1 MISLMLLLILSNMQR
16 FLVRMNQ
23 AKHIAIIMD
32 GNGRWA
38 ELKDKKRV
46 KGHEAGVK
54 VVKEIT
60 AYCSNNK
67 DIERLTL
74 YAFSTENWK
83 RPRLEVEFLMKL
95 LEKHLTSELDY
106 YINNNVRFEP
116 IGDLRAFSKSL
127 QKTIKYT
134 QEKTAHCDGLVQSL
148 ALNYGAQD
156 ELLRA
161 VNNIRHSEKD
171 ITEVMISNALDCKH
185 NVDLLIRTGGD
196 HRLSNFLLWQAAY
209 AELFFVDT
217 LWPDFKTNDLKNII
231 KDFTKIERRFGGL
244 K

>member
-1 MISLMLLLILSNMQR
+1 
-16 FLVRMNQ
+16 MNR
-23 AKHIAIIMD
+23 ARHIAIIMD

-38 ELKDKKRV
+38 ELSGKKRV
-46 KGHEAGVK
+46 KGHEAGAK

-60 AYCSNNK
+60 TFCSNDK

-95 LEKHLTSELDY
+95 LENYLKNELPIY
-106 YINNNVRFEP
+106 LQNNVRFEP
-116 IGDLRAFSKSL
+116 IGDIRAFSKSL
-127 QKTIKYT
+127 QKTIKDVKD
-134 QEKTAHCDGLVQSL
+134 KTSHCDGLVQSL
-148 ALNYGAQD
+148 ALNYGSQD
-156 ELLRA
+156 EILRA
-161 VNNIRHSEKD
+161 VNKIKNCEDD
-171 ITEVMISNALDCKH
+171 ITQEMLGNALDCQH

-209 AELFFVDT
+209 AELFFTDT
-217 LWPDFKTNDLKNII
+217 LWPDFTTIELEKMIKN
-231 KDFTKIERRFGGL
+231 FTKIERRFGGL

>member
-1 MISLMLLLILSNMQR
+1 
-16 FLVRMNQ
+16 MNKAQ
-23 AKHIAIIMD
+23 HIAIIMD

-38 ELKDKKRV
+38 EQQGKKRV
-46 KGHEAGVK
+46 KGHEAGAK

-60 AYCSNNK
+60 TYCANNE

-95 LEKHLTSELDY
+95 LEKYLKNELPSY
-106 YINNNVRFEP
+106 LKNNVKFEA
-116 IGDLRAFSKSL
+116 IGDIRAFSKSL
-127 QKTIKYT
+127 QKTIQMV
-134 QEKTAHCDGLVQSL
+134 QEETAQCDGLVQSL

-156 ELLRA
+156 EILRA
-161 VNNIRHSEKD
+161 VNSLKKDAGNITFE
-171 ITEVMISNALDCKH
+171 MLNNALDCKQ

-196 HRLSNFLLWQAAY
+196 KRLSNFLLWQSAY
-209 AELFFVDT
+209 AELFFTDT
-217 LWPDFKTNDLKNII
+217 LWPDFTCKELEKII
-231 KDFTKIERRFGGL
+231 QKFKKVERRFGGL

>member
-1 MISLMLLLILSNMQR
+1 
-16 FLVRMNQ
+16 MNR

-38 ELKDKKRV
+38 EIQGLKRV
-46 KGHEAGVK
+46 KGHEAGAN
-54 VVKEIT
+54 VVKKIT
-60 AYCSNNK
+60 TYCSKNP

-95 LEKHLTSELDY
+95 LERYLKNELPIY
-106 YINNNVRFEP
+106 LENNVRFEP
-116 IGDLRAFSKSL
+116 IGDTRAFSKSL
-127 QKTIKYT
+127 RKTIKDV
-134 QEKTAHCDGLVQSL
+134 QEKTLHCDGLVQSL

-156 ELLRA
+156 EILRA
-161 VNNIRHSEKD
+161 INKIKDCDDD
-171 ITEVMISNALDCKH
+171 ITETMLSNALDCKQD
-185 NVDLLIRTGGD
+185 VDLLIRTGGD

-209 AELFFVDT
+209 AELFFCDT
-217 LWPDFKTNDLKNII
+217 LWPDFTPNDLEKII
-231 KDFTKIERRFGGL
+231 KKFKKVERRFGGL

>member
-1 MISLMLLLILSNMQR
+1 
-16 FLVRMNQ
+16 MNT
-23 AKHIAIIMD
+23 ATHIAIIMD

-38 ELKDKKRV
+38 ELQGKKRV
-46 KGHEAGVK
+46 KGHEAGAK

-60 AYCSNNK
+60 TYCSNNK

-95 LEKHLTSELDY
+95 LEQYLKNELPVY
-106 YINNNVRFEP
+106 LQNNVRFEP
-116 IGDLRAFSKSL
+116 IGDIRAFSKSL
-127 QKTIKYT
+127 QKTIKDV

-156 ELLRA
+156 EILRA
-161 VNNIRHSEKD
+161 INRIKNDEND
-171 ITEVMISNALDCKH
+171 ITEAMLSNALDCKH
-185 NVDLLIRTGGD
+185 DVDILIRTGGD
-196 HRLSNFLLWQAAY
+196 HRLSNFLLWQSAY
-209 AELFFVDT
+209 AELFFCDT
-217 LWPDFKTNDLKNII
+217 LWPDFTTNELEKIL
-231 KDFTKIERRFGGL
+231 KDFKKIERRFGGL

>member
-1 MISLMLLLILSNMQR
+1 
-16 FLVRMNQ
+16 
-23 AKHIAIIMD
+23 MD

-38 ELKDKKRV
+38 ELKEKKRV
-46 KGHEAGVK
+46 KGHEAGAK

-60 AYCSNNK
+60 TYCAQNK

-95 LEKHLTSELDY
+95 LDKHLTNELPLY
-106 YINNNVRFEP
+106 LKNNVKFES
-116 IGDLRAFSKSL
+116 IGDIRAFSKSL
-127 QKTIKYT
+127 QKTIQDV

-156 ELLRA
+156 EILRA
-161 VNNIRHSEKD
+161 VNSIKNSEKD
-171 ITEVMISNALDCKH
+171 ITEAMLGNALDCKH

-209 AELFFVDT
+209 AELFFTDT
-217 LWPDFKTNDLKNII
+217 LWPDFTTNELEKII

>member
-1 MISLMLLLILSNMQR
+1 
-16 FLVRMNQ
+16 MNQ

-38 ELKDKKRV
+38 ELKGKKRV
-46 KGHEAGVK
+46 KGHETGAK

-60 AYCSNNK
+60 TYCSNTP

-95 LEKHLTSELDY
+95 LDNYLKNEFSVYLE
-106 YINNNVRFEP
+106 NNVRFEP
-116 IGDLRAFSKSL
+116 IGDLRAFSSSL
-127 QKTIKYT
+127 QKTIKMV
-134 QEKTAHCDGLVQSL
+134 QDKTAHCDGLVQSL

-156 ELLRA
+156 EILRA
-161 VNNIRHSEKD
+161 INKIKNSNDD
-171 ITEVMISNALDCKH
+171 ITAEMISNELDCKH

-196 HRLSNFLLWQAAY
+196 HRLSNFLLWQSAY
-209 AELFFVDT
+209 AELFFTDT
-217 LWPDFKTNDLKNII
+217 LWPDFTIKELEKII
-231 KDFTKIERRFGGL
+231 KKFTKVERRFGGL

>member
-1 MISLMLLLILSNMQR
+1 
-16 FLVRMNQ
+16 MNT

-38 ELKDKKRV
+38 ELQGKKRV
-46 KGHEAGVK
+46 KGHEIGAK

-60 AYCSNNK
+60 KYCSDAQ

-95 LEKHLTSELDY
+95 LENYLKNELDGY
-106 YINNNVRFEP
+106 LKNNVRFEP
-116 IGDLRAFSKSL
+116 IGDIRAFSKSL
-127 QKTIKYT
+127 QKVIKT
-134 QEKTAHCDGLVQSL
+134 VEEKTAHCDGLVQSL
-148 ALNYGAQD
+148 ALNYGSQD
-156 ELLRA
+156 EMVRA
-161 VNNIRHSEKD
+161 INALKQHEGD
-171 ITEVMISNALDCKH
+171 ITTEMFSNELDCKH
-185 NVDLLIRTGGD
+185 DVDLLIRTGGD

-209 AELFFVDT
+209 AELFFTDT
-217 LWPDFKTNDLKNII
+217 LWPDFSTKELEKII
-231 KDFTKIERRFGGL
+231 KKFTKVERRFGGL